1 MGRQLIL
8 SLFLAVST
16 VGCAAVSGA
25 PSTVKAGCSYDQAW
39 AVTLA
44 SMTEFVL
51 TQEDKDK
58 GAIETDWTSFASQ
71 RTLGAFQRQGNKER
85 ARFLVDVEAGRQP
98 VRISVR
104 QDREFFSPAGARSQ
118 GIAWK
123 RIPPNAEDEQ
133 RLVQRITN
141 NLLSEGCTVVG

>member
-1 MGRQLIL
+1 MGSHIVL
-8 SLFLAVST
+8 SLFLTVST

-25 PSTVKAGCSYDQAW
+25 PSTVKAACSYDHAW
-39 AVTLA
+39 SVTLA
-44 SMTEFVL
+44 SMDEFVL

-58 GAIETDWTSFASQ
+58 GVIETEWATFASQ
-71 RTLGAFQRQGNKER
+71 RSIGMFQRQGNKER
-85 ARFLVDVEAGRQP
+85 ARFFVNVEAARQP

-104 QDREFFSPAGARSQ
+104 QAREFFSPVGARSQ

-123 RIPPNAEDEQ
+123 RIPPNTEEER

-141 NLLSEGCTVVG
+141 NLLSEGCTIVG

>member
-1 MGRQLIL
+1 MGRHVVL
-8 SLFLAVST
+8 SLFLVVST

-25 PSTVKAGCSYDQAW
+25 PHTVKAGCSYDQTW
-39 AVTLA
+39 AA
-44 SMTEFVL
+44 AISSMDEFVL

-58 GAIETDWTSFASQ
+58 GVIETDWATFASQ
-71 RTLGAFQRQGNKER
+71 QSIGVFQRQGNKER
-85 ARFLVDVEAGRQP
+85 ARFFVNVDGAQQP

-104 QDREFFSPAGARSQ
+104 QAREFFSPVGARSQ

-123 RIPPNAEDEQ
+123 RIPPDAEEER

-141 NLLSEGCTVVG
+141 QLLSEKCTVVS

>member
-1 MGRQLIL
+1 MGRHVVL
-8 SLFLAVST
+8 SLFLIVST

-25 PSTVKAGCSYDQAW
+25 PSTVKAGCSYDLAW
-39 AVTLA
+39 AVTIE
-44 SMTEFVL
+44 SMSEFAL

-58 GAIETDWTSFASQ
+58 GAIETDWATFASG
-71 RTLGAFQRQGNKER
+71 RKIGAFQRRGNKER
-85 ARFLVDVEAGRQP
+85 ARFIVNVEAARQP

-104 QDREFFSPAGARSQ
+104 QEREFFSPAGARSQ

-123 RIPPNAEDEQ
+123 RVPPSAEEEQ
-133 RLVQRITN
+133 RLVRRITN

>member
-1 MGRQLIL
+1 MGRHFVL
-8 SLFLAVST
+8 SLFLVVST

-25 PSTVKAGCSYDQAW
+25 PQVVKAGCSYDQAW

-44 SMTEFVL
+44 SMNEFVL

-58 GAIETDWTSFASQ
+58 GMIETEWATFASG
-71 RTLGAFQRQGNKER
+71 RSVGVFQRQGNKER
-85 ARFLVDVEAGRQP
+85 ARFFVNVEAARQP

-104 QDREFFSPAGARSQ
+104 QAREFFSPVGARSQ

-123 RIPPNAEDEQ
+123 RIPPNAEEEQ

-141 NLLSEGCTVVG
+141 QLLSEGCTVVG

>member
-1 MGRQLIL
+1 MGRHIVL
-8 SLFLAVST
+8 SLFLIVST

-25 PSTVKAGCSYDQAW
+25 PHTVKAACSYDQAW
-39 AVTLA
+39 SVALA
-44 SMTEFVL
+44 SMNEFVL

-58 GAIETDWTSFASQ
+58 GVIETEWATFTSGRSI
-71 RTLGAFQRQGNKER
+71 GVFQRQGNKER
-85 ARFLVDVEAGRQP
+85 ARFFVNVDTARQP

-104 QDREFFSPAGARSQ
+104 QAREFFSPVGARSQ

-123 RIPPNAEDEQ
+123 RVPPDAEEER

-141 NLLSEGCTVVG
+141 QLLSEGCTVVG

>member
-1 MGRQLIL
+1 MGKHVVL
-8 SLFLAVST
+8 SLFLVVST
-16 VGCAAVSGA
+16 AGCAAVSGS
-25 PSTVKAGCSYDQAW
+25 PGIVKAGCSYDQAW

-58 GAIETDWTSFASQ
+58 GAIETDWATFPSK
-71 RTLGAFQRQGNKER
+71 RTYGVFQRQGNKER
-85 ARFLVDVEAGRQP
+85 ARFLVNVNADRQP

-104 QDREFFSPAGARSQ
+104 QAREFFSPGGARSQ

-123 RIPPNAEDEQ
+123 RVPPNAEEER
-133 RLVQRITN
+133 RLVRRITN
-141 NLLSEGCTVVG
+141 NLLSEGCAVVG

>member
-1 MGRQLIL
+1 MGRHVVL
-8 SLFLAVST
+8 SLFLVVFA

-25 PSTVKAGCSYDQAW
+25 PHTVKAACSYDQAW
-39 AVTLA
+39 TVALA
-44 SMTEFVL
+44 SMDEFVL

-58 GAIETDWTSFASQ
+58 GVIETDWATFASG
-71 RTLGAFQRQGNKER
+71 RSVGVFQRQGNKER
-85 ARFLVDVEAGRQP
+85 ARFFVNVEAARQP

-104 QDREFFSPAGARSQ
+104 QAREFFSPVGARSQ

-123 RIPPNAEDEQ
+123 RIPPSAEEER

-141 NLLSEGCTVVG
+141 QLLSEGCTVVG

>member
-1 MGRQLIL
+1 MGKHIVPSLLLVIL
-8 SLFLAVST
+8 T

-44 SMTEFVL
+44 GMTEFVL

-58 GAIETDWTSFASQ
+58 GVIETDWATFASQ
-71 RTLGAFQRQGNKER
+71 RTYGVFQRQGNKER
-85 ARFLVDVEAGRQP
+85 VRFVVNVDAARQP

-104 QDREFFSPAGARSQ
+104 QAREFFSPGGARSQ

-123 RIPPNAEDEQ
+123 RIPPNAEEEQ
-133 RLVQRITN
+133 RLVRRITN
-141 NLLSEGCTVVG
+141 NLLSEGCPVVG

>member
-1 MGRQLIL
+1 MCKQLVL
-8 SLFLAVST
+8 SLFLIVST

-25 PSTVKAGCSYDQAW
+25 PRIVKAGCSYDQAW

-44 SMTEFVL
+44 SMSEFVL

-58 GAIETDWTSFASQ
+58 GAIETDWATFPSQ
-71 RTLGAFQRQGNKER
+71 RTYGVFQRQGNKER
-85 ARFLVDVEAGRQP
+85 ARFLVSVEADRQP

-104 QDREFFSPAGARSQ
+104 QAREFFSPGGARSQ

-123 RIPPNAEDEQ
+123 RVPPNAGEEQ
-133 RLVQRITN
+133 RLVRRITN
-141 NLLSEGCTVVG
+141 QLLSEGCTVVG

>member
-1 MGRQLIL
+1 MSRYAVL
-8 SLFLAVST
+8 SLFLVVST

-39 AVTLA
+39 AVALA
-44 SMTEFVL
+44 SMNEFVL

-58 GAIETDWTSFASQ
+58 GMIETDWASFASD
-71 RTLGAFQRQGNKER
+71 RSIGVFQRQGNKER
-85 ARFLVDVEAGRQP
+85 ARFFVNVDANRLP

-104 QDREFFSPAGARSQ
+104 QDREFFSPVGARSQ

-123 RIPPNAEDEQ
+123 RVPPNAEEER

-141 NLLSEGCTVVG
+141 QLMSEGCTIVN

>member
-1 MGRQLIL
+1 MSRHVVL
-8 SLFLAVST
+8 SLFLIVSM

-25 PSTVKAGCSYDQAW
+25 PSTVKAACSYDQAW
-39 AVTLA
+39 SVALS
-44 SMTEFVL
+44 SMDEFVL

-58 GAIETDWTSFASQ
+58 GVIETDWATFASE
-71 RTLGAFQRQGNKER
+71 RSIGVFQRQGNKER
-85 ARFLVDVEAGRQP
+85 ARFFVNVDAVRQP

-104 QDREFFSPAGARSQ
+104 QAREFFSPVGARSQ

-123 RIPPNAEDEQ
+123 RIPPNAEEER

-141 NLLSEGCTVVG
+141 QLLSEGCTVVG

>member
-1 MGRQLIL
+1 MGRAAIL
-8 SLFLAVST
+8 SLFLVVST

-25 PSTVKAGCSYDQAW
+25 PHTVKAACSYDQAW
-39 AVTLA
+39 TVALA
-44 SMTEFVL
+44 SMDEFVL

-58 GAIETDWTSFASQ
+58 GVIETDWATFASD
-71 RTLGAFQRQGNKER
+71 RSVGVFQRQGNKER
-85 ARFLVDVEAGRQP
+85 ARFFVNVEAARQP

-104 QDREFFSPAGARSQ
+104 QAREFFSPVGARSQ

-123 RIPPNAEDEQ
+123 RVPPDAEEER

-141 NLLSEGCTVVG
+141 QLLSEGCTIIS